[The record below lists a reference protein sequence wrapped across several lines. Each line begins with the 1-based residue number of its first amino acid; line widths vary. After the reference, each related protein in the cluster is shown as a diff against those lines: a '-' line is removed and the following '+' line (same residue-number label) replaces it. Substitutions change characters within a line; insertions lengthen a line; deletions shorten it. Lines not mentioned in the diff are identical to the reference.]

1 MTGEHIVNLLQCR
14 AGEHP
19 LFRSY
24 GLGGEVDGMPITRGQ
39 VQVEAARWYPGTV
52 VRSVV
57 VDKVSPEG
65 HYVYSVSVEGR

>member
-19 LFRSY
+19 LFRAY
-24 GLGGEVDGMPITRGQ
+24 GLGGEVDGMPITRGK

-65 HYVYSVSVEGR
+65 HFVYSVSVEGR